1 MLAPDDR
8 QRSKKELHPGC
19 LFSIIPEII
28 KELFMGKT
36 MSMCSGLVFCLTAIS
51 LMSGCAAFRVSV
63 DERDPSQKGG
73 LTAEYDHQ
81 DLLSL
86 AKSMSEAIL
95 SSSFPPAGEKTPIL
109 VELGIQNR
117 TQDHLD
123 MKALADT
130 LTTKLLD
137 SGKIQLVD
145 SSTRDSL
152 LREQGYQLAN
162 CTSETQTKIGKQLGA
177 KYMLTGSITE
187 IQSESGRQVRVSKQ
201 QDVYFQLTV
210 KITDLETGL
219 VKVSKQIDRL
229 RRASKPLIGW

>member
-1 MLAPDDR
+1 MRRLSSMPV
-8 QRSKKELHPGC
+8 QVM
-19 LFSIIPEII
+19 FSIIA
-28 KELFMGKT
+28 L
-36 MSMCSGLVFCLTAIS
+36 S
-51 LMSGCAAFRVSV
+51 LMNGCAMFRVSV
-63 DERDPSQKGG
+63 DERDPAKKSG
-73 LTAEYDHQ
+73 LTAEYDQQ

-95 SSSFPPAGEKTPIL
+95 ATPFPPPSAGSPIL

-117 TQDHLD
+117 TEEHLD

-137 SGKIQLVD
+137 TGKVQLVD
-145 SSTRDSL
+145 ASTRDNL
-152 LREQGYQLAN
+152 LKEQGYQIAN
-162 CTSETQTKIGKQLGA
+162 CTPDTQVKIGKQLGA
-177 KYMLTGSITE
+177 KYMLTGSLTE
-187 IQSESGRQVRVSKQ
+187 ISTESGRQVRVSKQ

-219 VKVSKQIDRL
+219 VKVSKQIDRM